1 MPATPTIPAPQPADS
16 TSADTLAVDS
26 GAVQLEPQYLSGFP
40 DSVQCDTVVATSA
53 SLPVMQ
59 EPAGAKAEPLPGGP
73 LRDTPSMALLL
84 VGVMLVVVSYR
95 TGYKYLENFAHNM
108 FSVRRRDNLFEDHT
122 MSETRILSALMANT
136 CIVEGLL
143 MYAGIDLWLPTLSA
157 SLHSHVS
164 WYVLAFT
171 GIALLFYVGQLVVYN
186 VVGRV
191 FTDAVN
197 TRLWVAGFNATQSLL
212 GLLLLPLAAVV
223 MVTPAATKQMLTCAI
238 ILYFSARIVFICKG
252 FRIFYGNLPSLVYF
266 ILYLC
271 AVEIVPIV
279 VLCTGTIFFCKQLQ

>member
-1 MPATPTIPAPQPADS
+1 MPATAHIPATQPADS
-16 TSADTLAVDS
+16 TSADTLTVDS

-40 DSVQCDTVVATSA
+40 DSVQCDTTIATSA

-59 EPAGAKAEPLPGGP
+59 QPFGAKAEPLPSGP
-73 LRDTPSMALLL
+73 LRDTTSMALLL

-95 TGYKYLENFAHNM
+95 TGYKYLENFVHNM
-108 FSVRRRDNLFEDHT
+108 FSIRRRDNLFEDHT

-143 MYAGIDLWLPTLSA
+143 MYAGIDLWLPGLSA

-164 WYVLAFT
+164 WYVLLLT
-171 GIALLFYVGQLVVYN
+171 GIALLFYLGQLVVYT

-212 GLLLLPLAAVV
+212 GLLLLPLAAVA
-223 MVTPAATKQMLTCAI
+223 MVTPGSTKQMLTCAI
-238 ILYFSARIVFICKG
+238 ILYFCARIVFICKG

-271 AVEIVPIV
+271 AVEIVPIA